1 MFIQQPAQSTKSL
14 RTAQSSL
21 NAQAARSASENAI
34 LPSPGITTLSS
45 SLASPGTTS
54 LTGSTPGAA
63 PVILTRPNAKD
74 ALLDRLHKTYCRL
87 RPSAIEGV
95 GVFAIRDI
103 PKGINPF
110 EGTRKSRWH
119 KFHVS
124 EFEGLDPEV
133 LKMIDDFVVIE
144 KDQTVYVPECGLNG
158 LDPSFFLNNSGTP
171 NLMTID
177 GGATFVALRDIKKG
191 EELSVAYETYDHKYE
206 KKNGC

>member
-1 MFIQQPAQSTKSL
+1 MFTAKTTLGAKQP
-14 RTAQSSL
+14 RTAQSAL
-21 NAQAARSASENAI
+21 NAQAALSASVINI
-34 LPSPGITTLSS
+34 LPSPGNTTLSN
-45 SLASPGTTS
+45 SLASPGTTQ
-54 LTGSTPGAA
+54 LTGMTPGAA
-63 PVILTRPNAKD
+63 PVLLTKLSAKE

-103 PKGINPF
+103 PKGVNPF
-110 EGTRKSRWH
+110 EGTRKARWH

-144 KDQTVYVPECGLNG
+144 KDHSVYIPDCGLNG

-171 NLMTID
+171 NMATID
-177 GGATFVALRDIKKG
+177 GGATFVALRDITKG

-206 KKNGC
+206 KDGS